1 MRLMVQCQSVDKIQ
15 NKNVILTKKILV
27 LGYTEADAN
36 SCPLNFILMIVRY
49 YIFKCAMKGS
59 DLNVYQVQEIAKEKF
74 IEQELLSKINNKSEF
89 KKKWSLWKGL
99 FSGT

>member
-1 MRLMVQCQSVDKIQ
+1 MRLMVQCQSMDKIQ
-15 NKNVILTKKILV
+15 NKNKCNFDKKILV

-59 DLNVYQVQEIAKEKF
+59 DLNVYQVQEIAKEK
-74 IEQELLSKINNKSEF
+74 INNKSEF